1 MESFRLMLGLGLL
14 FELVVP
20 GSEAEAAR
28 SSIISIWILFFLA
41 TVFFNPL

>member
-28 SSIISIWILFFLA
+28 SSIISICIFFI
-41 TVFFNPL
+41 FFF